1 MADSRLLPSIPAR
14 ASSPLYRSAQRRP
27 LTWIKRRAR
36 RLQRAFLI
44 SRPEAVE
51 AACSDWVH
59 FQPGIMQ

>member
-14 ASSPLYRSAQRRP
+14 ASSPLYRSAQNRP